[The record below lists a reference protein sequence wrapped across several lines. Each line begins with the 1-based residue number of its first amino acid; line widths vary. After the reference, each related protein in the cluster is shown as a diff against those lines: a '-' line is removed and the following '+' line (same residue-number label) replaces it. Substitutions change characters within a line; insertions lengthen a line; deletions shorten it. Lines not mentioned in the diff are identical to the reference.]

1 MDTLINPRAV
11 AGDNQPPLADRLKA
25 DHADLLKRAAEAGD
39 LVPEQLRPIESD
51 EDAGAYAEIA
61 KTLKGVLSAV
71 EAARKKEKDQILK
84 DGRTIDGH
92 FAKIAEP
99 VKAAADRVVAE
110 INAFQTK
117 KLEEQRRLQRE
128 ADERARKEAEAF
140 EEPPPPVAAP
150 VVVKEAACVVG
161 FSGTKAA
168 ASVKWVHEVTDA
180 AQVPREF
187 LMVNEA
193 AIKAAIAGG
202 RRDIPGVRIF
212 EQVRTAIR

>member
-1 MDTLINPRAV
+1 MDRH
-11 AGDNQPPLADRLKA
+11 DNMPPLADRLEIE
-25 DHADLLKRAAEAGD
+25 HADLAAKAIECAD
-39 LVPEQLRPIESD
+39 LVPETLAPVTTD
-51 EDAGAYAEIA
+51 EDAGAYAETA
-61 KTLKGVLSAV
+61 KTLKACLAAI
-71 EAARKKEKDQILK
+71 ETARKKEKDQILK

-92 FAKIAEP
+92 FAALSEP
-99 VKAAADRVVAE
+99 VKAAADRVVAA
-110 INAFQTK
+110 INAFQTR
-117 KLEEQRRLQRE
+117 KLEEQRRIQRE
-128 ADERARKEAEAF
+128 AEERARKEAEAF
-140 EEPPPPVAAP
+140 DEPPPPVAAP
-150 VVVKEAACVVG
+150 VVAKEAARVVG

-168 ASVKWVHEVTDA
+168 ASVKWIHEITDA

>member
-1 MDTLINPRAV
+1 MDRHHNS
-11 AGDNQPPLADRLKA
+11 PPLAERLEIEHANLAAKA
-25 DHADLLKRAAEAGD
+25 VECAE
-39 LVPEQLRPIESD
+39 LVPDTLAPVTTD
-51 EDAGAYAEIA
+51 EDAGAYAETA
-61 KTLKGVLSAV
+61 KTLKGCLTAI
-71 EAARKKEKDQILK
+71 ETARKKEKDQILK
-84 DGRTIDGH
+84 DGRAIDGH
-92 FAKIAEP
+92 FATMSEP
-99 VKAAADRVVAE
+99 VKAAADRVVAA
-110 INAFQTK
+110 INTFQTK
-117 KLEEQRRLQRE
+117 KLEEQRRIQRE

-140 EEPPPPVAAP
+140 DEPPPPVAAP
-150 VVVKEAACVVG
+150 VIAKEAARVVG

-168 ASVKWVHEVTDA
+168 ASVKWIHEVVSP

>member
-1 MDTLINPRAV
+1 MDRHHNA
-11 AGDNQPPLADRLKA
+11 PPLAERLEIE
-25 DHADLLKRAAEAGD
+25 HADLAAKALECVG
-39 LVPEQLRPIESD
+39 LVPEALAAITSD
-51 EDAGAYAEIA
+51 EDAGAYAETA
-61 KTLKGVLSAV
+61 KALKGVLSAV

-92 FAKIAEP
+92 FSKIAEP

-150 VVVKEAACVVG
+150 VVVKEAARVVG

-180 AQVPREF
+180 AQVPREY

-202 RRDIPGVRIF
+202 RREIPGVRIF

>member
-1 MDTLINPRAV
+1 MDRYHNA
-11 AGDNQPPLADRLKA
+11 PPLAERLGIEYEALAVKA
-25 DHADLLKRAAEAGD
+25 LECYD
-39 LVPEQLRPIESD
+39 LVPETLAPVATE
-51 EDAGAYAEIA
+51 EEAGAYAETA
-61 KTLKGVLSAV
+61 KTLKACLTAI
-71 EAARKKEKDQILK
+71 ETARKKEKDQILK

-92 FAKIAEP
+92 FSKIADP

-150 VVVKEAACVVG
+150 VVVKEAARVVG

-180 AQVPREF
+180 AQVPREY

>member
-1 MDTLINPRAV
+1 MDRHHNA
-11 AGDNQPPLADRLKA
+11 PPLAERLEIEHANLAAKA
-25 DHADLLKRAAEAGD
+25 VECVD
-39 LVPEQLRPIESD
+39 LVPEALAPVTTD
-51 EDAGAYAEIA
+51 DDAGAYAETA
-61 KTLKGVLSAV
+61 KTLKSCLTAI
-71 EAARKKEKDQILK
+71 ETARKGEKDQILK
-84 DGRTIDGH
+84 DGRAIDAH
-92 FAKIAEP
+92 FAKMSDP
-99 VKAAADRVVAE
+99 VKAAADRVIAE

-117 KLEEQRRLQRE
+117 KLEEQRRIQRE

-140 EEPPPPVAAP
+140 EEPPPPAAAP
-150 VVVKEAACVVG
+150 VIAKEAARVIG

-180 AQVPREF
+180 AQVPREY

-202 RRDIPGVRIF
+202 KREIPGVRIF

>member
-1 MDTLINPRAV
+1 MDRHHNA
-11 AGDNQPPLADRLKA
+11 PPLAERLEIE
-25 DHADLLKRAAEAGD
+25 HADLAAKALECAG
-39 LVPEQLRPIESD
+39 LVPETLAAVTSD
-51 EDAGAYAEIA
+51 DDAGAYAETA
-61 KTLKGVLSAV
+61 KTLKGCLTAI
-71 EAARKKEKDQILK
+71 ETARKKEKDQILK
-84 DGRTIDGH
+84 DGRAIDGH
-92 FAKIAEP
+92 FASMSEP
-99 VKAAADRVVAE
+99 VKAAADRVVSA

-117 KLEEQRRLQRE
+117 KLEEQRRIQRE

-140 EEPPPPVAAP
+140 EEPAPAPSAP
-150 VVVKEAACVVG
+150 VIAKEAARVVG

-180 AQVPREF
+180 AQVPREY

-202 RRDIPGVRIF
+202 RREIPGVRIF

>member
-1 MDTLINPRAV
+1 MDRLHNA
-11 AGDNQPPLADRLKA
+11 PPLADRLEIE
-25 DHADLLKRAAEAGD
+25 HAALATKAAECAE
-39 LVPEQLRPIESD
+39 LVPETLAPVTTD
-51 EDAGAYAEIA
+51 EDAGAYAETA
-61 KTLKGVLSAV
+61 KTLKACLTAI
-71 EAARKKEKDQILK
+71 ETARKKEKDQILK

-92 FAKIAEP
+92 FTALSAP
-99 VKAAADRVVAE
+99 VKAAADRVVAA

-128 ADERARKEAEAF
+128 ADERARKEAAAF
-140 EEPPPPVAAP
+140 DEPIPAPSAP
-150 VVVKEAACVVG
+150 VVAKEAARVVG

-202 RRDIPGVRIF
+202 RREIPGVRIF

>member
-1 MDTLINPRAV
+1 MDRHHNS
-11 AGDNQPPLADRLKA
+11 PPLAERLEIEHANLAAKA
-25 DHADLLKRAAEAGD
+25 VECVE
-39 LVPEQLRPIESD
+39 LVPETLAPVTTD
-51 EDAGAYAEIA
+51 EDAGAYAETA
-61 KTLKGVLSAV
+61 KTLKGCLQAI
-71 EAARKKEKDQILK
+71 ETARKKEKDQILK
-84 DGRTIDGH
+84 DGRAIDGH
-92 FAKIAEP
+92 FAAMSEP
-99 VKAAADRVVAE
+99 VKAAADKVVAA

-140 EEPPPPVAAP
+140 DEPPPPVAAP
-150 VVVKEAACVVG
+150 VIAKEAARVVG

-168 ASVKWVHEVTDA
+168 ASVKWIHEVTDA